1 MLTIELYK
9 LKQEN
14 NFGEFYKKISAFIP
28 DLKNFAHTKLKIAE
42 NQDLIEKG
50 FYDANGL
57 LDEVYM
63 EVFKKFSNEIDEK
76 QLRKILFI
84 KTIQKINKKA
94 KIEEQFADNI
104 NIDDILKE
112 ELDLLNEDYTVDAG
126 GDFILDEELD
136 DISYKQKSFK
146 PTHFILDD
154 SLEKQLVEKLSL
166 NYETIISTKKRNLF
180 GNLFYLIPST
190 SKTIIELYVFGG
202 LSISEVSEILLID
215 EEKVTKI
222 IAKVTDRFKL
232 L

>member
-14 NFGEFYKKISAFIP
+14 NFDEFYKKISSFIP
-28 DLKNFAHTKLKIAE
+28 DLKNFAQTKLKIAE
-42 NQDLIEKG
+42 NQDLIDKD
-50 FYDANGL
+50 FYDVNGL

-63 EVFKKFSNEIDEK
+63 EVFKDFSNEIDEI

-84 KTIQKINKKA
+84 KTIQKINKKV
-94 KIEEQFADNI
+94 KIEEQFTNTI
-104 NIDDILKE
+104 NIEDIVKE
-112 ELDLLNEDYTVDAG
+112 ELELLNEDYTVDAG

-136 DISYKQKSFK
+136 DISYKQKGFK

-154 SLEKQLVEKLSL
+154 SLERQMAEKLSL
-166 NYETIISTKKRNLF
+166 NYETIISAQERNLF
-180 GNLFYLIPST
+180 GNLFYSIPPT

-222 IAKVTDRFKL
+222 IAKVTDRFNL